1 MLVATLIPLVTL
13 SGTKLFFSFESNK
26 LTQILQQQQQQQQ
39 QQIWGK
45 RIFRSKII
53 TIKKIGLR

>member
-39 QQIWGK
+39 IWGK
-45 RIFRSKII
+45 RVFRSKII

>member
-39 QQIWGK
+39 IWGK
-45 RIFRSKII
+45 RILRSKII

>member
-26 LTQILQQQQQQQQ
+26 LTQILQQQQQQQ
-39 QQIWGK
+39 IWGK

>member
-39 QQIWGK
+39 QIWGK

>member
-13 SGTKLFFSFESNK
+13 SSTKLFFSFESNK
-26 LTQILQQQQQQQQ
+26 LTQILQQQQQQ

>member
-39 QQIWGK
+39 IWGK

-53 TIKKIGLR
+53 TTKKIGLR

>member
-39 QQIWGK
+39 IWGK

>member
-39 QQIWGK
+39 RWGK